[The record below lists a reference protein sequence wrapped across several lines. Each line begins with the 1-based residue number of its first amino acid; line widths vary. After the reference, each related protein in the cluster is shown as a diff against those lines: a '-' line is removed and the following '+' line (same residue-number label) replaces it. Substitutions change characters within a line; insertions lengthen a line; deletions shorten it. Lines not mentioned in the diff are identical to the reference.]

1 MKKLFVLAFAM
12 TMAKTA
18 SAQITWNAKLGGGLA
33 FCAGMNDEGDT
44 KAKFVGKVGV
54 GIEAP
59 LTANFSLMPSLEFAM
74 KGTKWSIKE
83 YISGYSVDVDETYSP
98 MYLQIPILGAYR
110 LNLNDDWNMTLK
122 IGPYFAYGISG
133 KVEAEASTSGVTAS
147 GDVDLFSDLDAKR
160 FDAGVDV
167 GIDFEYHRFVVGLEF
182 ERGFVSFAPDD
193 EDINVYN
200 QALYVTVG
208 YKF

>member
-1 MKKLFVLAFAM
+1 MKKLFVLVCAM
-12 TMAKTA
+12 TMTMAA

-44 KAKFVGKVGV
+44 KAKFVGKIGV

-59 LTANFSLMPSLEFAM
+59 LSANFSLMPSLEFAM
-74 KGTKWSIKE
+74 KGAKWSMSE
-83 YISGYSVDVDETYSP
+83 YYSGYNVDGEETLSP
-98 MYLQIPILGAYR
+98 LYIQIPVLGAYR

-122 IGPYFAYGISG
+122 AGPYFAYGISG
-133 KVEAEASTSGVTAS
+133 KVKSEGSVSGYS
-147 GDVDLFSDLDAKR
+147 YSEDEDMFSDLDAKR
-160 FDAGVDV
+160 FDAGIDV

-182 ERGFVSFAPDD
+182 ERGFISFAPDD
-193 EDINVYN
+193 ADINVYN
-200 QALYVTVG
+200 QALYLTVG

>member
-1 MKKLFVLAFAM
+1 MKKLFILAFAM
-12 TMAKTA
+12 TMAMTA
-18 SAQITWNAKLGGGLA
+18 SAQITLNIKLGGGLA

-74 KGTKWSIKE
+74 KGTKWSTNE
-83 YISGYSVDVDETYSP
+83 SYNGYSVSLDETYSP
-98 MYLQIPILGAYR
+98 LYVQVPVLGAYR

-122 IGPYFAYGISG
+122 AGPYFAYGISG
-133 KVEAEASTSGVTAS
+133 KVKAEASTSGISAS
-147 GDVDLFSDLDAKR
+147 DDADLFSDLDAKR

-167 GIDFEYHRFVVGLEF
+167 GVDFEYHRFVVGLEF
-182 ERGFVSFAPDD
+182 ERGFISFAPD
-193 EDINVYN
+193 EADINVYN
-200 QALYVTVG
+200 QAFYATVG